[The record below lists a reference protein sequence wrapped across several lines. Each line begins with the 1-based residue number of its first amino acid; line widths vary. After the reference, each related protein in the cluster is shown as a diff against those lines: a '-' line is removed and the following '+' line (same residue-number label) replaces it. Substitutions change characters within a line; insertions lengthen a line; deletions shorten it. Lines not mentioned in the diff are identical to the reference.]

1 MRAYTVRGRGR
12 VREVMKAVRA
22 YTVRGRGRVRE
33 VMKAVRAYTV
43 RCKGLGKGGHEGGA
57 RLQLGVGVGVG

>member
-1 MRAYTVRGRGR
+1 
-12 VREVMKAVRA
+12 MKAVRA
-22 YTVRGRGRVRE
+22 YTVRGRGRGRVRE